1 LFGLPNSK
9 IFWLSPDLDVNDIN
23 IPYNVNSVNILV
35 KDAKRPT
42 MVKSKPDS
50 GRAYHHGDLKEAL
63 LMASLELV
71 SEKGPHGFT
80 LAEVCRKAGVSVAA
94 PYRHYRDRQALL
106 AAIAGTGF
114 ELQFEVMAQAVDECP
129 DKTFQALSAL
139 AASYVNF
146 AIANP
151 SRYRVMYGSDLSKA
165 KFPELYATARR
176 AFDVVFCTVE
186 KCLIASGKPTKNT
199 YALSVSMW
207 SHCHGIAMLCVDGFL
222 REIAMDERV
231 NELINL
237 AIESFTRQIQDK

>member
-1 LFGLPNSK
+1 M
-9 IFWLSPDLDVNDIN
+9 IFEPDLDVNDIN
-23 IPYNVNSVNILV
+23 IAYNVNTVNIASRGAEKPV
-35 KDAKRPT
+35 MA
-42 MVKSKPDS
+42 KSKPDS

-63 LMASLELV
+63 LKASLDLV

-94 PYRHYRDRQALL
+94 PYRHYRDREALL

-114 ELQFEVMAQAVDECP
+114 ELQFEVMARTVDECE
-129 DKTFQALSAL
+129 DKTFAALKAL

-151 SRYRVMYGSDLSKA
+151 SKYRVMYGSDLSKT

-186 KCLIASGKPTKNT
+186 KCLIACDKPTDNT

-231 NELINL
+231 NELIDL
-237 AIESFTRQIQDK
+237 AAESFTRQIQNS